1 LNTFGFQKCNF
12 FLAGQ
17 TAPPDLLAPS
27 FVEFL
32 GSTTSSRC
40 SSRATSIRNGSP
52 AHRTAE
58 SSTFNDLSLPNSM
71 MGKTALKEVQRESE
85 QLLAFGKHMLEMQQN
100 AAQQKI
106 SRLPATNQNVE
117 VVLMLLF
124 SRQLDCR
131 I

>member
-1 LNTFGFQKCNF
+1 MLF
-12 FLAGQ
+12 FTGQ

-58 SSTFNDLSLPNSM
+58 SSTLNDLSLPNSM

-85 QLLAFGKHMLEMQQN
+85 QLLAFGKQMLEMQQN
-100 AAQQKI
+100 SAEQKI
-106 SRLPATNQNVE
+106 SRLPPTKQNIE
-117 VVLMLLF
+117 VVLM
-124 SRQLDCR
+124 
-131 I
+131 